1 MQGELSTPHQRVI
14 IGSLWSTWRL
24 RAQRKQLSLHPTL
37 DCLSQQTPFPSPL
50 PAFSSKFP
58 PHHNLLWCTERRNGK
73 WRWVCDHMK
82 MLFWTRLLLYCQS
95 CGWGLWPVKILL
107 SLGFGG
113 DLSFPHFT
121 NWKELLSISTSC
133 NRRYIWLQLLGFMLL
148 KLFFKSKQRTFFS
161 PWSLAFFHF
170 ILLNVTLHC
179 IGNHATLFTPLK
191 AWSHQKVAW

>member
-50 PAFSSKFP
+50 RAFSSKFP

-73 WRWVCDHMK
+73 RWCGLWSHEDAFLSMPALV
-82 MLFWTRLLLYCQS
+82 LSCQS
-95 CGWGLWPVKILL
+95 CGWGLWPVKIL

-113 DLSFPHFT
+113 DSSSLSFT

-133 NRRYIWLQLLGFMLL
+133 NRRYIWVQLLGLMVL
-148 KLFFKSKQRTFFS
+148 KLFFKSKRRTFFD
-161 PWSLAFFHF
+161 PWSLAFFRF
-170 ILLNVTLHC
+170 I
-179 IGNHATLFTPLK
+179 
-191 AWSHQKVAW
+191 